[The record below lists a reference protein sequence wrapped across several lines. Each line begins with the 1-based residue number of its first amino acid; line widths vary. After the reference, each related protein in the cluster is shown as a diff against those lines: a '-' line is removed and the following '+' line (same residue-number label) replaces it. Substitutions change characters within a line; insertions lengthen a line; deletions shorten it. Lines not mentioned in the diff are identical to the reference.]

1 MNDKPIS
8 KISLYLRLIWH
19 RIVFWSFPTP
29 EEDYYL
35 NLGTTYFYLEK
46 YYKAISLL
54 EKSEKSHNHQDSSY
68 SRYNFFYL
76 GYCYLNVGNFVK
88 AVKYFEKYLRF
99 NNNDLA
105 VLADIGWCYMLIN
118 RPSDALETY
127 LRGAKME
134 TNSPIWHIECA
145 QILMELNRADEAL
158 QHLELAEAKMRDS
171 NVLEIIKS
179 LKYKIEGRLDESIEA
194 LKSVISKIHPNG
206 LSLIPKLDC
215 YIMLSR
221 YQREYR
227 DIRGVLSTVEKVL
240 EDNPTDLWVI
250 NEVAIEYA
258 DQGIKI
264 EKTLKLINKALKFQP
279 ENSIFIDTKG
289 WILYKMG
296 KKEEAKLEI
305 NKSLALNPDC
315 KDTQEHYK
323 LIMA

>member
-1 MNDKPIS
+1 
-8 KISLYLRLIWH
+8 
-19 RIVFWSFPTP
+19 
-29 EEDYYL
+29 
-35 NLGTTYFYLEK
+35 
-46 YYKAISLL
+46 
-54 EKSEKSHNHQDSSY
+54 
-68 SRYNFFYL
+68 
-76 GYCYLNVGNFVK
+76 
-88 AVKYFEKYLRF
+88 
-99 NNNDLA
+99 
-105 VLADIGWCYMLIN
+105 MLIN

-258 DQGIKI
+258 DQGIKL

>member
-1 MNDKPIS
+1 
-8 KISLYLRLIWH
+8 
-19 RIVFWSFPTP
+19 
-29 EEDYYL
+29 
-35 NLGTTYFYLEK
+35 
-46 YYKAISLL
+46 
-54 EKSEKSHNHQDSSY
+54 
-68 SRYNFFYL
+68 
-76 GYCYLNVGNFVK
+76 
-88 AVKYFEKYLRF
+88 
-99 NNNDLA
+99 
-105 VLADIGWCYMLIN
+105 
-118 RPSDALETY
+118 
-127 LRGAKME
+127 
-134 TNSPIWHIECA
+134 
-145 QILMELNRADEAL
+145 
-158 QHLELAEAKMRDS
+158 
-171 NVLEIIKS
+171 
-179 LKYKIEGRLDESIEA
+179 
-194 LKSVISKIHPNG
+194 
-206 LSLIPKLDC
+206 
-215 YIMLSR
+215 MLSR